1 MARLA
6 FEWDSPSWRRGF
18 VYLQPVASSVNI
30 LLHEITVWFGV
41 KCDNSLFFKHNTT
54 DTHKHAYELSL
65 LLTYTHTIF
74 KL

>member
-41 KCDNSLFFKHNTT
+41 KCDNSLFFNTIQQALINM
-54 DTHKHAYELSL
+54 HMSYHSY
-65 LLTYTHTIF
+65 
-74 KL
+74 